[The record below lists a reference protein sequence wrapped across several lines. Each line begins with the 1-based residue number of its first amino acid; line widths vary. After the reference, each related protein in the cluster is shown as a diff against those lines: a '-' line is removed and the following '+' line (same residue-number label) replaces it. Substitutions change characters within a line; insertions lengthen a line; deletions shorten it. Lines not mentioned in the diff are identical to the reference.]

1 MKFILFDCDGV
12 LVDTEAVAAKVVTRW
27 LNTCNCYIPEKEFM
41 KQHSGKTFGA
51 IFKELIEN
59 GSFSKDYWKDD
70 TISKL
75 EQLIYEQ
82 IVIVDGVKEC
92 LELLVP
98 IEKAVVSNSRAIM
111 VRKALEVTRLDR
123 YLDVNKII
131 SSEMV
136 ENAKPDPA
144 VYLHA
149 LKTFNLY
156 PDDCIAVED
165 SLTGVKASTGA
176 GIKTIG
182 FAGASH
188 LQEGH
193 DQRLLAEGASAIAY
207 HASEIPSLI
216 HQEMF

>member
-1 MKFILFDCDGV
+1 MNFILFDCDGV

-27 LNTCNCYIPEKEFM
+27 LKTCNCHIQENDFM
-41 KQHSGKTFGA
+41 SQHSGKTFGA

-59 GSFSKDYWKDD
+59 GSLSKEDWKDD

-92 LELLVP
+92 LEELSS
-98 IEKAVVSNSRAIM
+98 IEKAVVSNSREIM
-111 VRKALEVTRLDR
+111 VKKALEVTLLDQ
-123 YLDVNKII
+123 YLDVNRII

-149 LKTFNLY
+149 LKTFNLD
-156 PDDCIAVED
+156 PDKCIAVED

-193 DQRLLAEGASAIAY
+193 DERLLAEGAYAIAY
-207 HASEIPSLI
+207 HAREIASLI
-216 HQEMF
+216 HREIS

>member
-12 LVDTEAVAAKVVTRW
+12 LVDTEAVAARVATQW
-27 LNTCNCYIPEKEFM
+27 LNTCNCYIPEKDFM
-41 KQHSGKTFGA
+41 RQHAGKTFGS

-59 GSFSKDYWKDD
+59 GRFNEEYWKDD
-70 TISKL
+70 TIRKL
-75 EQLIYEQ
+75 EHQIYEQ

-92 LELLVP
+92 LELLGS
-98 IEKAVVSNSRAIM
+98 IEKAVVSNSRTIM
-111 VRKALEVTRLDR
+111 VKKALEVTQLDK
-123 YLDVNKII
+123 YLDVNRII

-136 ENAKPDPA
+136 KNAKPDPA

-149 LKTFNLY
+149 LKIFNLG
-156 PDDCIAVED
+156 PNDCIAVED

-182 FAGASH
+182 FTGASH

-193 DQRLLAEGASAIAY
+193 DENLLREGASAVAY
-207 HASEIPSLI
+207 HASELPSLI
-216 HQEMF
+216 RREMN